1 MQVEVI
7 EPHGMCA
14 GVNGAIAR
22 ALELAKS
29 RPAGDRSPI
38 YCLHELVHNEIVI
51 GELKD
56 LGFRFVDRI
65 GEVPRG
71 ATVVFSAHGVPPQ
84 VREEAARRGLKVV
97 DATCPFVARVH
108 RSARAFAEKGMEV
121 CVLGDPAPAEVRG
134 IVGEVEDAGGRAF
147 VGPHG
152 VSAAKAK
159 GGAAPLGVVAQTT
172 MNSDEVERAVAE
184 LARARRV
191 KTMAKVCGA
200 TKDRQDAVRRFC
212 RGAGPGA
219 GVLVLGSKTSS
230 NTRRLAEVAE
240 DCGAKVFTA
249 GDVEGLSRL
258 DFSGVGRLGVTSG
271 ASTPERFFMEAMR
284 FLRRVPEHVA
294 IIMDGNGRW
303 ARKHRLSVSKGHRQ
317 GTETLREIIRHT
329 DDLGIGALSLYAFST
344 ENWNRSEEEVA
355 ALMQLM
361 LEFFDSEIDELDAKN
376 VRILIMGDK
385 GGLPEKQWETLIE
398 AENRTRKNTGLRL
411 NIAVNYGGKAELV
424 RAAKEIATL
433 VRNGTIR
440 EEEINEQTISDHLY
454 TRGQPDVDL
463 LIRTSGEQRLS
474 NFMLYQNAYA
484 EFLFPTVLW
493 PDFTVHDYDQ
503 ALDAFPHRN
512 RRFGGR

>member
-1 MQVEVI
+1 MRRMAAMQVEAI

-51 GELKD
+51 GELRD
-56 LGFRFVDRI
+56 LGFRFVERVAD
-65 GEVPRG
+65 VPRG
-71 ATVVFSAHGVPPQ
+71 ATVVFSAHGVSPQ
-84 VREEAARRGLKVV
+84 VRAEAERRDLKVV

-108 RSARAFAEKGMEV
+108 RSARDFAEKGMEV
-121 CVLGDPAPAEVRG
+121 CVLGDPAHAEVRG

-240 DCGAKVFTA
+240 GCGAKVFTA
-249 GDVEGLSRL
+249 GDMEGLSRL

-303 ARKHRLSVSKGHRQ
+303 AKARGKARSEGHRA
-317 GTETLREIIRHT
+317 GAKTLERVLDWCGERGIRYLT
-329 DDLGIGALSLYAFST
+329 VYAFST
-344 ENWNRSEEEVA
+344 ENWKRPKAEVDGLMALFARMLKTKERDFVANRVRFRMVGRRGDLSPKLLSIVESLERKTEAFERQLIVA
-355 ALMQLM
+355 I
-361 LEFFDSEIDELDAKN
+361 S
-376 VRILIMGDK
+376 
-385 GGLPEKQWETLIE
+385 
-398 AENRTRKNTGLRL
+398 
-411 NIAVNYGGKAELV
+411 YGGRAEIV
-424 RAAKEIATL
+424 DAANAAVARGEQVT
-433 VRNGTIR
+433 
-440 EEEINEQTISDHLY
+440 EETFRRHLY
-454 TRGQPDVDL
+454 APDVPDPDL
-463 LIRTSGEQRLS
+463 VIRTSGECRVS
-474 NFMLYQNAYA
+474 NFLLWESAYS
-484 EFLFPTVLW
+484 EYWFTDTLW
-493 PDFTVHDYDQ
+493 PDFSEADFDR
-503 ALDAFPHRN
+503 ALESYAARD
-512 RRFGGR
+512 RRRGGA